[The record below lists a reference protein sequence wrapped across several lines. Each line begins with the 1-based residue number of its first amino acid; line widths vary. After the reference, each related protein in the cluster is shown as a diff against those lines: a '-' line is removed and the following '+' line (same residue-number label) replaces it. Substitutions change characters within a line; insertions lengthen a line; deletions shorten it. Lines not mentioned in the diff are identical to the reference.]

1 MNFFNIEKQLTQT
14 FTSGCKKH
22 NHPDAVYGVNMII
35 YVKYTL

>member
-1 MNFFNIEKQLTQT
+1 MNFFKIEKQLTQM